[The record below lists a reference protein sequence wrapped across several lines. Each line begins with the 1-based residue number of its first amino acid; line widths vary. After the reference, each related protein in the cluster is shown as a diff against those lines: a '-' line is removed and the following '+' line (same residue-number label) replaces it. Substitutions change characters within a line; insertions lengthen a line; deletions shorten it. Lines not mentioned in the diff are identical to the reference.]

1 LNKIVW
7 TKLGLDSFLSVANY
21 LEKNWSGNEVKKF
34 IIKTNQHIDL
44 IRYGNYFGRSSKKS
58 RRVYSLL
65 VTKHNRMYYRVL
77 KTKIEILLFWDT
89 RQNPYSNP
97 YE

>member
-44 IRYGNYFGRSSKKS
+44 IRYGNYLAALQKRARGF
-58 RRVYSLL
+58 
-65 VTKHNRMYYRVL
+65 
-77 KTKIEILLFWDT
+77 IACW
-89 RQNPYSNP
+89 
-97 YE
+97 